1 MNLKALLNTPM
12 NELGLGGVF
21 NSWFFRPKK
30 MTQDQVITLKEFIA
44 LNPFMKVNGE
54 RFTCWRNDEV
64 NNYISHGFAKESAS
78 WIKLKDFLIMK
89 GFTYQEWVMLLP
101 NIKTDKGHV
110 PDYKLLGKKILVEM
124 PVCKITDVKPN
135 CYPFRQISNATFG
148 NERNHNDPFQLKVK
162 DILCWTAAKIN
173 TEFPLSER
181 NRSVRHTFL
190 SIQARLRQLGFGEK
204 DSVFMKAYLFSL
216 RTREDHIANLVQNK
230 GFSRPEAVK
239 AVALGI
245 KAGWIH
251 AESNKSEVFE
261 ISIVNENPKIIVS
274 K

>member
-12 NELGLGGVF
+12 NKLGLGGVF

-54 RFTCWRNDEV
+54 RFTCWRDNDLQK
-64 NNYISHGFAKESAS
+64 YLSYGFAKESAS
-78 WIKLKDFLIMK
+78 WIKLKEFLIMK
-89 GFTYQEWVMLLP
+89 GFTFKEWIMLLP
-101 NIKTDKGHV
+101 NIKTNKGYV
-110 PDYKLLGKKILVEM
+110 PDYKLLGKKILVDM

-135 CYPFRQISNATFG
+135 CDPFRQISSATFG
-148 NERNHNDPFQLKVK
+148 AERNHNDPFQLKVK
-162 DILCWTAAKIN
+162 DILRWTAAEIN
-173 TEFPLSER
+173 TEFPSSEKNRAVR
-181 NRSVRHTFL
+181 NTFL
-190 SIQARLRQLGFGEK
+190 SIQGRLRHLGFGEK
-204 DSVFMKAYLFSL
+204 DSVVMKAYLFSL
-216 RTREDHIANLVQNK
+216 RTREDHITYLVQNK
-230 GFSRPEAVK
+230 EFSRTDAVK
-239 AVALGI
+239 AVAFGI

-251 AESNKSEVFE
+251 VESDKSEVFE